1 MSASPSLF
9 QERAAEI
16 RAHAAAAMVVSI
28 LEGYINEPSSKRFAH
43 SRAQRAE
50 RWEQLAEA
58 AGRQADGLRALAKA
72 PARKRVAKAPST
84 PSTEVPITVASA
96 T

>member
-1 MSASPSLF
+1 MSASSSLF
-9 QERAAEI
+9 QERASEI
-16 RAHAAAAMVVSI
+16 RASAEVGMVVQI
-28 LEGYINEPSSKRFAH
+28 INGLVNEPSSKRFANT
-43 SRAQRAE
+43 RDARVA
-50 RWEQLAEA
+50 RWQQLADVA
-58 AGRQADGLRALAKA
+58 QVQVAGLRALAKA

>member
-16 RAHAAAAMVVSI
+16 RAHAELAMVVKI
-28 LEGYINEPSSKRFAH
+28 LGELIDEPSSKRFAH
-43 SRAQRAE
+43 SRTARIE
-50 RWEQLAEA
+50 RWGQLATVATLQNE
-58 AGRQADGLRALAKA
+58 GLRALAKA
-72 PARKRVAKAPST
+72 PARKRAAKAPST